1 MIRSSKVY
9 YRESLNA
16 GKKARLNAFIDT
28 YRYAAQTYLDYLWEH
43 GFYCKGKRFSVHEDL
58 LDVPSFLAKGEY
70 PEFETKLSARALKCC
85 LTQVLGII
93 SASTEKRRK
102 NLWIKSQRESKSQP
116 LYKKLISELAQPLVK
131 PFIGRIK
138 PELNSICADFQEVDG
153 EFDGFLQLKS
163 MGKAFGKIKIPV
175 RFHRQLLKWKTGKL
189 CQSFLIADNYV
200 CLRFESSPKK
210 KKVGKIV
217 GADSGLKT
225 VLTLSNSDRTPKQD
239 RHGHSLESII
249 RKVAR
254 KKKGSKNFRKASS
267 HRENFIHWSIN
278 RLNLVGIRQINL
290 ENVVNINLGK
300 RANRKMQAW
309 TNGVIRDKVVS
320 LAEEQGVLV
329 VLQDSPFKSQRC
341 SKCGMVRKSN
351 RKGEVYSCNNCG
363 KVMNADLNAAINNS
377 LDLPKIPY
385 DLCKGRKNLKGFCW
399 NLSGFSFPGTEF
411 TVPTSEEK
419 EE

>member
-1 MIRSSKVY
+1 MIRSSNLY
-9 YRESLNA
+9 YRNGLNS
-16 GKKARLNAFIDT
+16 GKKARLNAFIAA
-28 YRYAAQTYLDYLWEH
+28 YRYAAQTYVDYLWDK
-43 GFYCKGKRFSVHEDL
+43 GFCCKGKRFSVKEDL
-58 LDVPSFLAKGEY
+58 LNVPPFLWKGEY
-70 PEFETKLSARALKCC
+70 PEFDTQLSARALKCC
-85 LTQVLGII
+85 LNQVLGII
-93 SASTEKRRK
+93 KGATEKRRR

-116 LYKKLISELAQPLVK
+116 LYKKLVVELAQPLVK
-131 PFIGRIK
+131 PFVGKIN
-138 PELNSICADFQEVDG
+138 PELNSSCADFQEADG
-153 EFDGFLQLKS
+153 KFDGFLQLKYI
-163 MGKAFGKIKIPV
+163 GKAFGKIKIPIK
-175 RFHRQLLKWKTGKL
+175 FHRQLLKWKTGRL
-189 CQSFLIADNYV
+189 CQSFMFTDNYISF
-200 CLRFESSPKK
+200 RFESSPKK
-210 KKVGKIV
+210 KKAGKVV

-249 RKVAR
+249 GKVAR
-254 KKKGSKNFRKASS
+254 KKKGSKNFRKAAK

-278 RLNLVGIRQINL
+278 RLNLAGIRQINL

-309 TNGVIRDKVVS
+309 TYGVIRDKVVS

-351 RKGEVYSCNNCG
+351 RKGEVYSCNSCG
-363 KVMNADLNAAINNS
+363 NAMNADLNAAINNS

-385 DLCKGRKNLKGFCW
+385 DLCKGRKNLKGFFW

-411 TVPTSEEK
+411 TVPTSERK